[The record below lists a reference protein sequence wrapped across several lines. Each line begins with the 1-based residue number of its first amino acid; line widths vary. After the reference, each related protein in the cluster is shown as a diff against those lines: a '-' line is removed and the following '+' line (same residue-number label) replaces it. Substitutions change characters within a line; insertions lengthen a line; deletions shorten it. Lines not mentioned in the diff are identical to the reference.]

1 MTQFRETVASSA
13 PNPRTDILPTE
24 EGTEATEAKC
34 FAHYVA
40 EEGLG
45 WGWTQ
50 VPYPSRLRTPSPEL
64 PGKESPGSPTAAR
77 CGRTRH
83 PL

>member
-13 PNPRTDILPTE
+13 PNPRTDILLTE
-24 EGTEATEAKC
+24 EWTEATEAKC

-45 WGWTQ
+45 WGWT
-50 VPYPSRLRTPSPEL
+50 
-64 PGKESPGSPTAAR
+64 PGSLSLKAQNSFPRAPRQGKSRVSNCRKTW
-77 CGRTRH
+77 
-83 PL
+83 